1 MGAKIDFGMFGGI
14 RSAEYVTHDEFR
26 REGSEWIGMCN
37 DVTGNVVLLLGAY
50 SDAYGYMGNEEKLY
64 KLYSEGEEWI
74 DLKSGGGYSIFCD
87 KSTGDTWVKLYIG
100 ESDYTVYDSPDIVQ
114 LPVAEAK
121 YKCECDRERIAE
133 YLADVV
139 GEMMQCE

>member
-14 RSAEYVTHDEFR
+14 QDAEYVTHDEFK
-26 REGSEWIGMCN
+26 REESEWRGICN
-37 DVTGNVVLLLGAY
+37 DATGNVVLLLGAY
-50 SDAYGYMGNEEKLY
+50 FDAYGYMGNEEKLE
-64 KLYSEGEEWI
+64 KLYSEGEDWCS
-74 DLKSGGGYSIFCD
+74 LKSGGGYAIFCD
-87 KSTGDTWVKLYIG
+87 KSIGDTWVKLYID
-100 ESDYTVYDSPDIVQ
+100 ENDYTVYDSPDIFQ

-121 YKCECDRERIAE
+121 YKCEGDSERIAE